1 MSRGLKST
9 MEMTSNENQDS
20 GRTLPPCPPCVM
32 VIFGATGD
40 LTARKLFPALYHLI
54 KEGRLSNNFVCVGFA
69 RRKKSHEE
77 FREEMKQA
85 IQNFSRAQELD
96 IRIWEEFESRIF
108 YHESNFSSS
117 EGYASLKE
125 RLEEID
131 KQYGTQGN
139 RLFYLSTP
147 PDYFPEI
154 IENINKHKL
163 FYHDQGE
170 GKPWSRVIIEKP
182 FGVDLQSA
190 KELQKYIDDHL
201 DEGSVYR
208 IDHYLGKET
217 VQNILTIRFA
227 NTLFESCWNSQYIDH
242 VQISVSESI
251 GIGTRGNFFEKSGML
266 RDMVQNHMMQLLCLL
281 TMEPPSV
288 FNSEEIKKEKIHV
301 LKKIRPFAQDD
312 VVRGQYG
319 TGEVQGV
326 SVLGY
331 REEENVNPHSMVE
344 TYVALK
350 MFIDNPR
357 WLGVPFYLRAGK
369 RLAKRST
376 DISIIFKKSYA
387 TLFEPESCCIC
398 PIENDLL
405 IIRIQPDEGVALQF
419 NCKVPGMN
427 NVVRPVKMDFRYDTY
442 FKTTA
447 PEAYERLLCDCI
459 LGDRILFTSS
469 DEVMASW
476 ELFTPILQQWEQD
489 SSDVCFPNYVAGSA
503 GPKEAD
509 QLLQADGRS
518 WRPL

>member
-1 MSRGLKST
+1 M
-9 MEMTSNENQDS
+9 
-20 GRTLPPCPPCVM
+20 RTTNCTHDGPSVSSSVSCPPCAI

-40 LTARKLFPALYHLI
+40 LTARKLLPALYHLT
-54 KEGRLSNNFVCVGFA
+54 KEGRLSKEFVCVGFA
-69 RRKKSHEE
+69 RRDKSNQQ
-77 FREEMKQA
+77 FRDEMKQA
-85 IQNFSRAQELD
+85 VKTFSHSQELD
-96 IRIWEEFESRIF
+96 IRVWEDFESRIF
-108 YHESNFSSS
+108 YHQSNFSSAD
-117 EGYASLKE
+117 GYISLKAH
-125 RLEEID
+125 LEQID
-131 KQYGTQGN
+131 KEYGTKGN

-154 IENINKHKL
+154 IQNLNRYGL
-163 FYHDQGE
+163 FYHNQGE
-170 GKPWSRVIIEKP
+170 GRPWSRVIIEKP
-182 FGVDLQSA
+182 FGVDLQTA
-190 KELQKYIDDHL
+190 KNLQKYIDDNL
-201 DEGSVYR
+201 DEESVYR

-251 GIGTRGNFFEKSGML
+251 GIGSRGNFFEKSGTL

-281 TMEPPSV
+281 TMEPPAA
-288 FNSEEIKKEKIHV
+288 FNSEEIKKEKIKI
-301 LKKIRPFAQDD
+301 LNKIRPFTNKD

-319 TGEVQGV
+319 PGEVQGV

-331 REEENVNPHSMVE
+331 REEENVSPTSNTE
-344 TYVALK
+344 TYAALR

-376 DISIIFKKSYA
+376 DISIIFKKPYYN
-387 TLFEPESCCIC
+387 LFASEVCRMC
-398 PIENDLL
+398 PMENDLL

-419 NCKVPGMN
+419 NCKVPGTN
-427 NVVRPVKMDFRYDTY
+427 KIVRPVKMDFRYDDY
-442 FKTTA
+442 FKTTT

-459 LGDRILFTSS
+459 LGDRILFTSN

-476 ELFTPILQQWEQD
+476 KLFTTILEEWAHDFEK
-489 SSDVCFPNYVAGSA
+489 VNFPNYAAGSS
-503 GPKEAD
+503 GPELAN
-509 QLLQADGRS
+509 QLLAQDGRV